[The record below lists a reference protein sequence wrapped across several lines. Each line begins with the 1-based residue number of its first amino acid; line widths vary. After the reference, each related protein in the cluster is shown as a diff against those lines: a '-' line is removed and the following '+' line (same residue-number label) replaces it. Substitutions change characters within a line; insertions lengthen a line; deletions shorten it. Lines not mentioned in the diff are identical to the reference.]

1 MPEVFVS
8 VGSNIDRRR
17 NILSALDSLTSEF
30 GELLVSPIYESE
42 AVGFQG
48 ENFYNL
54 VVAFNTDLCLD
65 DLVARLHDIEY
76 AHGRSRSDRKFA
88 PRTLDLDLLTYGARV
103 DHQPPHDVPRHE
115 ITEYAFVLRP
125 LSEIAGETVHPETG
139 QTYAQM
145 WQAFNDG
152 GQRLW
157 RVELPR
163 D

>member
-1 MPEVFVS
+1 VPEVFVS

-103 DHQPPHDVPRHE
+103 DHQSPHDVPRHE